1 MTLKRN
7 LKRRELPQYKC
18 TLPISKLE
26 VTYRPY
32 TIKEQKILDIN
43 GSSENVQD
51 KFNAVKQVI
60 SLCSDIGEH
69 INTISAPD
77 FDYLFIQIYKVSDS
91 ASIPFVYTKNCCD
104 EGNPEINLILDLDK
118 HIQIINLDKQDD
130 YSTPYQ
136 TTGRII
142 NLVDDYQLVLSN
154 KMVDIDPSNLDVSSI
169 LYQILIGVIDK
180 GEFLPKETISE
191 TEFNEFFESF
201 KPSELSTLRNYIE
214 HLPALI
220 ADVTVICPN
229 CKTKHHIK
237 QTGLLSFLV

>member
-1 MTLKRN
+1 MT

-43 GSSENVQD
+43 GTSENVQD

-60 SLCSDIGEH
+60 ELCTDIKDN

-77 FDYLFIQIYKVSDS
+77 FDYLFLQLYKVSDS
-91 ASIPFVYTKNCCD
+91 ASIAFTYTKNCCD

-118 HIQIINLDKQDD
+118 HINIINLDKQDD
-130 YSTPYQ
+130 YSKPYQ
-136 TTGRII
+136 NTGRII
-142 NLVDDYQLVLSN
+142 NLIDDYQLVLSN

-180 GEFLPKETISE
+180 GDFIPKETISE
-191 TEFNEFFESF
+191 TEFNDFFESF
-201 KPSELSTLRNYIE
+201 KPSELSNLRNYIE

-220 ADVTVICPN
+220 ADVTVTCQY

-237 QTGLLSFLV
+237 QTGLLSFLI